1 MMLETRHSIPEI
13 LSRQPLFRGMSGR
26 ELVELAGHIREY
38 RVARQEQLF
47 RKGEAARAMY
57 LVVVGQIKLF
67 LPSEAGV
74 EKVVHMAEPGETF
87 GEESLFLDKSFPVG
101 AEASK
106 DSIIL
111 AIDKAPF
118 MAQVASNPVLA
129 QAMISRLSVRFL
141 DLVGSLESCVQKNST
156 ERVADFL
163 VQRAPAEAA
172 SFAIELETNK
182 QTVASQLNLAPETF
196 SRVLGRLAK
205 AGFIH
210 VRGRCITV
218 MDAGA
223 LRGYAG
229 A

>member
-1 MMLETRHSIPEI
+1 MILETRHSIPEL
-13 LSRQPLFRGMSGR
+13 LSRQPVFRGMSRRG
-26 ELVELAGHIREY
+26 LLELAAHTHEY
-38 RVARQEQLF
+38 RVARQELLF
-47 RKGEAARAMY
+47 QKGDAARAMY
-57 LVVVGQIKLF
+57 LVVTGQVKLF
-67 LPSEAGV
+67 LPSESGV
-74 EKVVHMAEPGETF
+74 EKVVHMAEPGESF
-87 GEESLFLDKSFPVG
+87 GEESLFLDRSYPVG

-111 AIDKAPF
+111 AVDKAPL
-118 MAQVASNPVLA
+118 MEQVARTPTLA
-129 QAMISRLSVRFL
+129 QAMIDRLSTRFI

-163 VQRAPAEAA
+163 IQRAPAEAA
-172 SFAIELETNK
+172 SFAFQLDTDK
-182 QTVASQLNLAPETF
+182 QTVASQLNLAPETL

-205 AGFIH
+205 AGYIH
-210 VRGRCITV
+210 VHGRSITV